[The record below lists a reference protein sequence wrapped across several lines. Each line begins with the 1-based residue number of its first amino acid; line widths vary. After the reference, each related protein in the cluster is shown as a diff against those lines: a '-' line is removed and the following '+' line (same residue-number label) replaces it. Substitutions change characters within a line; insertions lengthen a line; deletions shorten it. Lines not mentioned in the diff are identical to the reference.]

1 MPINWNAEV
10 IGPLM
15 GVFGEPVTYMS
26 LNGAPAFQVSGVYD
40 KAFFAVNVE
49 TGSLVSTSQPTLGVQ
64 LSQFPSNALPQQGD
78 QLVIVGT
85 GEQWEV
91 REVHPDSRGGARLM
105 LNVPGQTDV

>member
-1 MPINWNAEV
+1 MPVNWDAVV

-15 GVFGEPVTYMS
+15 GVFSEPVAYTS
-26 LNGAPAFQVSGVYD
+26 ILGASFQVTGVYD
-40 KAFFAVNVE
+40 KAFFAVDVE

-64 LSQFPSNALPQQGD
+64 LSQFPSNYLPKQGD
-78 QLVIVGT
+78 QLQIVGT

-91 REVHPDSRGGARLM
+91 REVHSDGKGGARLM

>member
-15 GVFGEPVTYMS
+15 GVFGEPVTYMP
-26 LNGAPAFQVSGVYD
+26 LTGLPFQIAGVYD

-64 LSQFPSNALPQQGD
+64 LSQFPSNYLPQQGD
-78 QLVIVGT
+78 QLLIVGT

-91 REVHPDSRGGARLM
+91 REVHSDGKGGARLM

>member
-1 MPINWNAEV
+1 MPIDWNAEV

-15 GVFGEPVTYMS
+15 GVFGEPVVYAPQA
-26 LNGAPAFQVSGVYD
+26 GATFQITGVYD
-40 KAFFAVNVE
+40 KAFFAVDVE

-64 LSQFPSNALPQQGD
+64 LSQFPSNYLPQQGD
-78 QLVIVGT
+78 QLRIVGT

-91 REVHPDSRGGARLM
+91 REVHSDGKGGARLM

>member
-1 MPINWNAEV
+1 MPIDWNAVV
-10 IGPLM
+10 IGPLQ
-15 GVFGEPVTYMS
+15 GVFGEPVSYTS
-26 LNGAPAFQVSGVYD
+26 ILGGSFQISGVYD

-64 LSQFPSNALPQQGD
+64 LSQFPSNYLPQQGD
-78 QLVIVGT
+78 QALIIGT

-91 REVHPDSRGGARLM
+91 REVHSDGKGGARLM

>member
-1 MPINWNAEV
+1 MPVNWDAEV

-15 GVFGEPVTYMS
+15 GVFGEPVTYTS
-26 LNGAPAFQVSGVYD
+26 LSGATFQISGVYD

-64 LSQFPSNALPQQGD
+64 LSQFQSNVPPQQGD
-78 QLVIVGT
+78 QLLIIGT

-91 REVHPDSRGGARLM
+91 REVHIDGRGGARLM
-105 LNVPGQTDV
+105 LNVLGQTDV